1 VIVDSTAPRS
11 AASGGGPGAQRLAH
25 LCVAGASH
33 VEQSRSCGRDREETS
48 NREEISIMIKEELE
62 HLLELDP
69 VKAHDAIMR
78 ATRPPPMIIHKEYTG
93 KQPQLIPDDSDQ
105 PPLFSDEQIDVVA
118 QALADLRIEMRGEF
132 QDMVDTAVGPLTE
145 AVAVLQGQVSVLM
158 NLIGSLV
165 NNNTVKEASE
175 TKTKTVRRVRQIES
189 KPR

>member
-1 VIVDSTAPRS
+1 
-11 AASGGGPGAQRLAH
+11 
-25 LCVAGASH
+25 
-33 VEQSRSCGRDREETS
+33 
-48 NREEISIMIKEELE
+48 MIKEELE

-105 PPLFSDEQIDVVA
+105 PPLFSDEQIDVIA
-118 QALADLRIEMRGEF
+118 QALADLRTEMRGEF

>member
-1 VIVDSTAPRS
+1 MS
-11 AASGGGPGAQRLAH
+11 
-25 LCVAGASH
+25 
-33 VEQSRSCGRDREETS
+33 
-48 NREEISIMIKEELE
+48 
-62 HLLELDP
+62 
-69 VKAHDAIMR
+69 
-78 ATRPPPMIIHKEYTG
+78 PP
-93 KQPQLIPDDSDQ
+93 
-105 PPLFSDEQIDVVA
+105 IDVVA

>member
-1 VIVDSTAPRS
+1 M
-11 AASGGGPGAQRLAH
+11 
-25 LCVAGASH
+25 
-33 VEQSRSCGRDREETS
+33 
-48 NREEISIMIKEELE
+48 NEELE
-62 HLLELDP
+62 SLLELDP

-78 ATRPPPMIIHKEYTG
+78 ATRPPPVIIHKEYTG
-93 KQPQLIPDDSDQ
+93 KQPQLLPDDSDQ

-132 QDMVDTAVGPLTE
+132 HDMVDTAVGPLTE

>member
-1 VIVDSTAPRS
+1 
-11 AASGGGPGAQRLAH
+11 
-25 LCVAGASH
+25 
-33 VEQSRSCGRDREETS
+33 
-48 NREEISIMIKEELE
+48 MIKEELE

-158 NLIGSLV
+158 NLIGSIV
-165 NNNTVKEASE
+165 GNNNNNSVKEANE

>member
-1 VIVDSTAPRS
+1 
-11 AASGGGPGAQRLAH
+11 
-25 LCVAGASH
+25 
-33 VEQSRSCGRDREETS
+33 
-48 NREEISIMIKEELE
+48 MIKEELE

-78 ATRPPPMIIHKEYTG
+78 ATRPPPMSIHKEYTG
-93 KQPQLIPDDSDQ
+93 KQPQLLPDDSDQ

-158 NLIGSLV
+158 NLIGSIV
-165 NNNTVKEASE
+165 GNNNNNSVKEANE